1 MPILEGKNLTRAFG
15 GLVALRE
22 VTLEVHSHEILGI
35 IGPNGAGKTT
45 CFNVITGFYPATR
58 GTVLFEGKD
67 ISSLP
72 MEKRAL
78 LGMVRTFQHT
88 SLFPKLTV
96 YENVLAATHRMRP
109 TIFFQHIFRNGSF
122 KSAEKELS
130 QKGLKVLEFLGLRE
144 QRDVLARN
152 LPYGSQRK
160 LEIAIALATAP
171 KLLLLDEPAAGMD
184 PVESQELMRLI
195 KEIQKQGIAIMLVE
209 HNMKLVMGICDRLV
223 VLNYGS
229 KIAEGKP
236 TDIAQNTDVINVYL
250 GKKQYHFP
258 QKKKG

>member
-1 MPILEGKNLTRAFG
+1 MPILQGKNLTRAFG
-15 GLVALRE
+15 GLMALKE
-22 VTLEVHSHEILGI
+22 VSLEVQPHEILGI

-45 CFNVITGFYPATR
+45 CFNVITGFYPATS
-58 GTVLFEGKD
+58 GTVFFDGQEV
-67 ISSLP
+67 SFLP
-72 MEKRAL
+72 MERRAL

-96 YENVLAATHRMRP
+96 YENVLAAKYKMNATNLL
-109 TIFFQHIFRNGSF
+109 QHIFRSSSF
-122 KSAEKELS
+122 KKTERELAR
-130 QKGLKVLEFLGLRE
+130 KALEVLDFLGLRE
-144 QRDVLARN
+144 QQHFLARN

-160 LEIAIALATAP
+160 LEIAIALAADP

-195 KEIQKQGIAIMLVE
+195 KEIQNRGITILLVE
-209 HNMKLVMGICDRLV
+209 HNMKLVMGICDRLL

-236 TDIAQNTDVINVYL
+236 REIAQNPDVINVYL
-250 GKKQYHFP
+250 GKRQDPFGP
-258 QKKKG
+258 PNRG

>member
-1 MPILEGKNLTRAFG
+1 MTILEGKDLTRAFG
-15 GLVALRE
+15 GLTALRE
-22 VTLEVHSHEILGI
+22 VSLKVHPHEILGI

-45 CFNVITGFYPATR
+45 CFNVITGFYPAT
-58 GTVLFEGKD
+58 GGAVFFEGED

-72 MEKRAL
+72 MEKRAR

-96 YENVLAATHRMRP
+96 FENVFIATHKMNA
-109 TIFFQHIFRNGSF
+109 TNLFQHIFRSGPF
-122 KSAEKELS
+122 KSIERELGEKV
-130 QKGLKVLEFLGLRE
+130 KNVLEFLGLRE

-160 LEIAIALATAP
+160 LEIAIALASDP

-195 KEIQKQGIAIMLVE
+195 KEIQNRGITIMLVE
-209 HNMKLVMGICDRLV
+209 HNMRLVMGICDRLV

-236 TDIAQNTDVINVYL
+236 TEIAQNPDVINVYL
-250 GKKQYHFP
+250 GKKQYNFAP
-258 QKKKG
+258 KKNG

>member
-1 MPILEGKNLTRAFG
+1 MTILEGKDLTRAFG
-15 GLVALRE
+15 GLTALRE
-22 VTLEVHSHEILGI
+22 VSLKVHPHEILGI

-45 CFNVITGFYPATR
+45 CFNVITGFYPAT
-58 GTVLFEGKD
+58 GGAVFFEGED

-96 YENVLAATHRMRP
+96 FENVFIATHKMNA
-109 TIFFQHIFRNGSF
+109 TNLFQHIFRSGPF
-122 KSAEKELS
+122 KSIERELGEKV
-130 QKGLKVLEFLGLRE
+130 KNVLEFLGLRE
-144 QRDVLARN
+144 QQDVLARN

-160 LEIAIALATAP
+160 LEIAIALATDP

-195 KEIQKQGIAIMLVE
+195 KEIQNRGITIMLVE
-209 HNMKLVMGICDRLV
+209 HNMRLVMGICDRLV

-236 TDIAQNTDVINVYL
+236 TEIAQNPDVINVYL
-250 GKKQYHFP
+250 GKKQYNFAP
-258 QKKKG
+258 KKNG

>member
-22 VTLEVHSHEILGI
+22 VSLEVQPREILGI

-45 CFNVITGFYPATR
+45 CFNVLTGFYPATS
-58 GTVLFEGKD
+58 GVVFFDGED
-67 ISSLP
+67 VSSLP

-96 YENVLAATHRMRP
+96 YENVLAATHKMNV
-109 TIFFQHIFRNGSF
+109 TNLFQHIFRSGPF
-122 KSAEKELS
+122 KNAERELS
-130 QKGLKVLEFLGLRE
+130 KKVIHVLEFLGLRE
-144 QRDVLARN
+144 QRDMLARN

-160 LEIAIALATAP
+160 LEIAIALATNP

-184 PVESQELMRLI
+184 PAESQELMRLI
-195 KEIQKQGIAIMLVE
+195 KEIQNQGITIMLVE

-229 KIAEGKP
+229 KIADGKP
-236 TDIAQNTDVINVYL
+236 KEIAQNPDVINVYL
-250 GKKQYHFP
+250 GKKQDRFG
-258 QKKKG
+258 QKEKG

>member
-15 GLVALRE
+15 GLVALKE
-22 VTLEVHSHEILGI
+22 VSLEIQPQEILGI

-45 CFNVITGFYPATR
+45 CFNVLTGFYAATS
-58 GTVLFEGKD
+58 GTVFFDGED
-67 ISSLP
+67 VSSLP

-96 YENVLAATHRMRP
+96 YENVLAATYKMNATNLFH
-109 TIFFQHIFRNGSF
+109 HIFRSGPF
-122 KSAEKELS
+122 KSMERELG
-130 QKGLKVLEFLGLRE
+130 QKVRNVLEFLGLRE

-160 LEIAIALATAP
+160 LEIAIALATDP

-184 PVESQELMRLI
+184 PVDSQELMRLI
-195 KEIQKQGIAIMLVE
+195 KEIQNRGITIILVE

-236 TDIAQNTDVINVYL
+236 KEIAQNPDVINVYL
-250 GKKQYHFP
+250 GKKQHNFA
-258 QKKKG
+258 QKKNG

>member
-15 GLVALRE
+15 GLIALKE
-22 VTLEVHSHEILGI
+22 VNLEVQPHEILGI

-45 CFNVITGFYPATR
+45 CFNVLTGFYPPTSGDVFFDGR
-58 GTVLFEGKD
+58 E
-67 ISSLP
+67 ISSTP

-96 YENVLAATHRMRP
+96 YENVLTATHKMNA
-109 TIFFQHIFRNGSF
+109 TNLFQHIFRHGSF
-122 KSAEKELS
+122 KRTEKDLA
-130 QKGLKVLEFLGLRE
+130 QKAAKALDFLGLRE
-144 QRDVLARN
+144 QRDMLARN

-160 LEIAIALATAP
+160 LEIAIALATEP

-195 KEIQKQGIAIMLVE
+195 KEIQNQGITIMLVE

-223 VLNYGS
+223 VLNYGA

-236 TDIAQNTDVINVYL
+236 KEIAQDPDVIHIYL
-250 GKKQYHFP
+250 GKKQDHLG
-258 QKKKG
+258 QRGKR

>member
-1 MPILEGKNLTRAFG
+1 M
-15 GLVALRE
+15 ALRE
-22 VTLEVHSHEILGI
+22 VSLEVQPHEILGI

-45 CFNVITGFYPATR
+45 CFNILTGFYSATS
-58 GTVLFEGKD
+58 GTVFFDGQEV
-67 ISSLP
+67 SSMP
-72 MEKRAL
+72 VEKRAL

-96 YENVLAATHRMRP
+96 YENVLTANYKMNATNLFH
-109 TIFFQHIFRNGSF
+109 HIFRSGAF
-122 KSAEKELS
+122 KKTERELD
-130 QKGLKVLEFLGLRE
+130 KKAMEVLEFLGLRE
-144 QRDVLARN
+144 QRDMLARN

-160 LEIAIALATAP
+160 LEIANALATDP

-184 PVESQELMRLI
+184 PVESQDLMRLI
-195 KEIQKQGIAIMLVE
+195 KEIQKRGITIMLVE

-236 TDIAQNTDVINVYL
+236 KDIAQNPEVINVYL
-250 GKKQYHFP
+250 GKKQDSFRL
-258 QKKKG
+258 KNRG

>member
-1 MPILEGKNLTRAFG
+1 MTILEGKDLTRAFG
-15 GLVALRE
+15 GLMALRE
-22 VTLEVHSHEILGI
+22 VSLKVHPHEILGI

-45 CFNVITGFYPATR
+45 CFNVITGFYPAT
-58 GTVLFEGKD
+58 GGAVFFEGED

-72 MEKRAL
+72 MEKRAR

-96 YENVLAATHRMRP
+96 FENVFTATHKMNA
-109 TIFFQHIFRNGSF
+109 TNLFQHIFRSGPF
-122 KSAEKELS
+122 KRIERELGEKVR
-130 QKGLKVLEFLGLRE
+130 KVLEFLGLRE

-160 LEIAIALATAP
+160 LEIAIALATDP

-184 PVESQELMRLI
+184 PVESRELMRLI
-195 KEIQKQGIAIMLVE
+195 KEIQNRGITIMLVE
-209 HNMKLVMGICDRLV
+209 HNMRLVMGICDRLV

-236 TDIAQNTDVINVYL
+236 TEIAQNPDVINVYL
-250 GKKQYHFP
+250 GKKQYNFAP
-258 QKKKG
+258 KKNG